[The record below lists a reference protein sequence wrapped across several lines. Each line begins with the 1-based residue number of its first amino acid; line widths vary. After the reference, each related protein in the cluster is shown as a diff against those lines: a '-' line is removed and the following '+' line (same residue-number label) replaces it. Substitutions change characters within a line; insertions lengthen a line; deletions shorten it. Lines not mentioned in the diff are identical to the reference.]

1 MGYISLVLT
10 AGVADHVIL
19 PGAKFIQ
26 TSALR
31 ACYCNFIKISLFQ
44 SEIMTC
50 YV

>member
-1 MGYISLVLT
+1 MGYISFVLT
-10 AGVADHVIL
+10 AGVAVHVIM
-19 PGAKFIQ
+19 PGAEFIQ

-31 ACYCNFIKISLFQ
+31 ACYLRFRCFQ